1 MIDKLPNEY
10 YLDMKVESSGQVDT
24 YKKQLT
30 FQIVNR
36 K

>member
-1 MIDKLPNEY
+1 
-10 YLDMKVESSGQVDT
+10 MKVESSGQVDT

-36 K
+36 KW

>member
-1 MIDKLPNEY
+1 VNT
-10 YLDMKVESSGQVDT
+10 SGEKDT

-36 K
+36 KWVR